1 MDRIMKD
8 VYGVRE
14 ETLALIRRAEEDL
27 AEVFRGFEAQA
38 AYNQAKVLA
47 AFHAEGV
54 SERHLLGTTGYGYDD
69 AGRESLDRI
78 YAAVLGAETA
88 LVRQQLVSGT
98 HALAAC
104 LFGVLRPGDTLL
116 FATDSPYD
124 TLEEAVGLR
133 GGKGSGSLADWGVKS
148 KVVPLLADGSPDYD
162 ALKAALDDSVKM
174 VAIQRSKGYAWR
186 KSLSV
191 AEIGRLIQWLKGIR
205 PDIICMVD
213 NCYGEFVEAEEPT
226 AVGAD
231 LMAGSLIKNPG
242 GGLAPTGGYIA
253 GRADLVEKAA
263 ARLTAPGIGGEVGAT
278 LNVNRLFFQGLFL
291 APHVVMQSLKSAALA
306 ARMLELAGYD
316 VCPASTD
323 ARTDIIQAVRLG
335 NAEKVC
341 AFCQGIQKG
350 SPVDS
355 QVTPEPWDMPGYES
369 PVIMA
374 AGTFVS
380 GASIEISADAPIR
393 EPFAV
398 YMQGGLTYESAKV
411 ALLCAMDKIGA
422 ASDSLN

>member
-1 MDRIMKD
+1 MKQIMKD
-8 VYGVRE
+8 VYGIR
-14 ETLALIRRAEEDL
+14 TQTFDLMRRAEEDL
-27 AEVFRGFEAQA
+27 SASFRRFEAQA
-38 AYNQAKVLA
+38 ENNQAKVLA
-47 AFHAEGV
+47 AFHAEGI

-69 AGRESLDRI
+69 AGRDALDRI
-78 YAAVLGAETA
+78 YASVFGAECA
-88 LVRQQLVSGT
+88 LVRQQIVSGT

-116 FATDSPYD
+116 FATDTPYD

-133 GGKGSGSLADWGVKS
+133 GNQGDGSLAEWGVKS
-148 KVVPLLADGSPDYD
+148 RVVPLLPDGSPDY
-162 ALKAALDDSVKM
+162 AALDAALDNTVKM

-191 AEIGRLIQWLKGIR
+191 SEIGDLISHIKAKK
-205 PDIICMVD
+205 PDVICMVD
-213 NCYGEFVEAEEPT
+213 NCYGEFVEDREPT

-253 GRADLVEKAA
+253 GRKDLVEKVA
-263 ARLTAPGIGGEVGAT
+263 ARLTAPGIGSEVGAS

-291 APHVVMQSLKSAALA
+291 APHTVSQSLKAAALA
-306 ARMLELAGYD
+306 ARMLELSGFD
-316 VCPASTD
+316 VSPASD
-323 ARTDIIQAVRLG
+323 AERTDIIQAARLG
-335 NAEKVC
+335 DAEKVC
-341 AFCQGIQKG
+341 AFCRGIQKG
-350 SPVDS
+350 SPIDS
-355 QVTPEPWDMPGYES
+355 QVRPEPWDMPGYES

-393 EPFAV
+393 KPYAV
-398 YMQGGLTYESAKV
+398 YLQGGLTYESAKV
-411 ALLCAMDKIGA
+411 SLLCAMDAIL
-422 ASDSLN
+422 S